1 MEIRASNMSR
11 AKDISGERFGKWT
24 VLSRAGSNK
33 DGRAMWLCECD
44 CGTVRTVVGKTLI
57 AGTSQCCG
65 CTRKE
70 NAARASSN
78 TNRKHGMRN
87 TRLYVIWRSMKG
99 RIKYPSTNSY
109 ERYGGRGI
117 RVCEEWENDFS
128 KFSDWALSHGY
139 SEDLTLDRI
148 DPDGDYEPSNC
159 RWATWSEQARNRSK
173 RRG

>member
-1 MEIRASNMSR
+1 MEIRVSNMSR

-57 AGTSQCCG
+57 AGTS
-65 CTRKE
+65 
-70 NAARASSN
+70 
-78 TNRKHGMRN
+78 
-87 TRLYVIWRSMKG
+87 
-99 RIKYPSTNSY
+99 
-109 ERYGGRGI
+109 
-117 RVCEEWENDFS
+117 
-128 KFSDWALSHGY
+128 FSDWALSHGY

-148 DPDGDYEPSNC
+148 DPDGDYEPPNC

>member
-1 MEIRASNMSR
+1 
-11 AKDISGERFGKWT
+11 
-24 VLSRAGSNK
+24 
-33 DGRAMWLCECD
+33 
-44 CGTVRTVVGKTLI
+44 
-57 AGTSQCCG
+57 
-65 CTRKE
+65 
-70 NAARASSN
+70 
-78 TNRKHGMRN
+78 MRN